1 MKLFLKA
8 LLLSVFLLAFVGC
21 GDSSTPSCYSE
32 KVAHSLENQSQGI
45 LDQLADMFVSLV
57 LRLSFGKDLGPKV
70 KEAYMGSTDFKL
82 VNFTQ
87 QGHDSNKNRMY
98 CSLVFTPVFSES
110 KFREKLEKIASEDS
124 SGRIRHALD
133 YGITS
138 KIADSFTENVDKHLV
153 FSYEV
158 VMGEDKKI
166 KVENIKRK

>member
-1 MKLFLKA
+1 MEIQA
-8 LLLSVFLLAFVGC
+8 RHLAI
-21 GDSSTPSCYSE
+21 SE
-32 KVAHSLENQSQGI
+32 EVVHSLENQSQGI
-45 LDQLADMFVSLV
+45 LDQLSDMFFSLA
-57 LRLSFGKDLGPKV
+57 LRLSFGKDLAPKV
-70 KEAYMGSTDFKL
+70 KEAYMGSIDFKL

-87 QGHDSNKNRMY
+87 QGHDNDKNRVY
-98 CSLVFTPVFSES
+98 CSFVFNPVFSES

-133 YGITS
+133 YGIAI

-166 KVENIKRK
+166 KIENIKRK